1 MRYIEVCKSEYESS
15 TTLENFGDELENLSQ
30 RDKAGTSKM
39 AKVYNY
45 EKERSTNGL
54 FSRNGLKF
62 TFPDGRTET
71 EIRTLAASSGPPLY
85 DDCK

>member
-1 MRYIEVCKSEYESS
+1 MRYIEVCKSVYESS

-45 EKERSTNGL
+45 EKEVRMEGRG
-54 FSRNGLKF
+54 SR
-62 TFPDGRTET
+62 E
-71 EIRTLAASSGPPLY
+71 ASRLNAIM
-85 DDCK
+85 